1 MTSGSTEDSY
11 AISFI
16 TYVEPREDFFALATF
31 LANSMYELFHA
42 RIHWGKWFPQT
53 GEQVNQLYP
62 RMDEFHDVCRRFD
75 PNGVFRN
82 KFVAE
87 KLGSRENTAM

>member
-1 MTSGSTEDSY
+1 MASGNFEDYY

-16 TYVEPREDFFALATF
+16 TYVEPRDHFYALATF
-31 LANSMYELFHA
+31 LANSMFELFGA

-62 RMDEFHDVCRRFD
+62 NLDLFRSVSYQFD
-75 PNGVFRN
+75 PKGVFRN
-82 KFVAE
+82 QFIKE
-87 KLGSRENTAM
+87 KLGLK